1 MIRQFI
7 IGQVVRMEPVKNA
20 FDWGM
25 FWQAASALAT
35 ALAAIIALWQTRY
48 QNRKKVKIAF
58 NERVIYALGH
68 SIGLA
73 TNYEYVS
80 LDVVNTGNRKI
91 IIKSYGIKL
100 DDNQIWVILPEK
112 TPIGSITLPVEL
124 DIEQCVSITWT
135 KESFIKVLHDL
146 NKYPVGKRVPFFVQD
161 TTGTYYMCKSSK
173 TIQQYLD
180 EAENRKKKGENQP

>member
-1 MIRQFI
+1 
-7 IGQVVRMEPVKNA
+7 MEPVKNA

-124 DIEQCVSITWT
+124 DIEQCVSLTWT
-135 KESFIKVLHDL
+135 KESFIKVLHDLNL

-180 EAENRKKKGENQP
+180 EAENQKKKERRNQP

>member
-1 MIRQFI
+1 MK
-7 IGQVVRMEPVKNA
+7 PVEA
-20 FDWGM
+20 GFDWGM
-25 FWQAASALAT
+25 FWQAASAVAT
-35 ALAAIIALWQTRY
+35 AFAAIIALWQTTN
-48 QNRKKVKIAF
+48 QNRKNVKITF
-58 NERVIYALGH
+58 NESVIYALGH

-124 DIEQCVSITWT
+124 DIEQCVSLTWT

>member
-1 MIRQFI
+1 
-7 IGQVVRMEPVKNA
+7 MEPAKTA

-25 FWQAASALAT
+25 FWQAASAIAT
-35 ALAAIIALWQTRY
+35 AAAAIIALWQTTN
-48 QNRKKVKIAF
+48 QNRKNVKITF
-58 NERVIYALGH
+58 NESVVYALGH

-73 TNYEYVS
+73 TNYQYVS

-100 DDNQIWVILPEK
+100 DNNHMWIIFPEK
-112 TPIGSITLPVEL
+112 TPIGYTSLPVEL
-124 DIEQCVSITWT
+124 DIEQCVSLTWT
-135 KESFIKVLHDL
+135 KESFIKTLHDL
-146 NKYPVGKRVPFFVQD
+146 NKYPTDKRVPFFVQD

-180 EAENRKKKGENQP
+180 EAKNQKKVAG